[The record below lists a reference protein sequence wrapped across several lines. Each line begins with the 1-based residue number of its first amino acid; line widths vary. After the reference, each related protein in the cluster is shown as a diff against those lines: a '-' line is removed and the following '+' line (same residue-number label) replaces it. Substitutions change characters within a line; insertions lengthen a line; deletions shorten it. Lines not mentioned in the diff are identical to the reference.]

1 MVFVVDHFPEEI
13 CYYDMLKIYIKE
25 VKLPSV
31 GLERAINTATK
42 IMTVKVVPIPILI
55 RPIRMVR
62 NKNRKMM
69 RKKD

>member
-1 MVFVVDHFPEEI
+1 MVFVVDHFLEEI

-55 RPIRMVR
+55 RPIKIGRAHV
-62 NKNRKMM
+62 
-69 RKKD
+69 